1 MKGNYDLPGNLER
14 QIGAFAL
21 RVTDNIPLE
30 VLVYML
36 ERSGMQTNLALDK
49 AVAMAEWLEIQLGK
63 PVPGMVMKAGASPP
77 SVLRNK
83 RSGGYPG

>member
-1 MKGNYDLPGNLER
+1 RPGNLER

-21 RVTDNIPLE
+21 RVTGNIPLE
-30 VLVYML
+30 DLVYML
-36 ERSGMQTNLALDK
+36 ERSSMQTNLALDK
-49 AVAMAEWLEIQLGK
+49 AVATAEWLETQLGK
-63 PVPGMVMKAGASPP
+63 PVPGMMMKAEASPP